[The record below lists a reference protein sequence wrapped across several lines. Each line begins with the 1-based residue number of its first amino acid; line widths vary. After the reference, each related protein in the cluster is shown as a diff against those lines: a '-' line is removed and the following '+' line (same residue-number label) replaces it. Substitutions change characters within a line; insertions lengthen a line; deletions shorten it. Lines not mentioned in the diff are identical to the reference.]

1 MGRYGFSLLRV
12 GDTSVARTVFLQI
25 RLTEDEKRRVESAA
39 RATYLD
45 MSTWARMIILRA
57 VEHSK
62 EEPSKDRNGGS

>member
-1 MGRYGFSLLRV
+1 MV
-12 GDTSVARTVFLQI
+12 GDTIVARTVFLQI

-39 RATYLD
+39 KATYLD

-62 EEPSKDRNGGS
+62 EGGSRESDRDN